1 MENKEMRLA
10 WQFVCE
16 TNVTV
21 FLTGRAGTGKTTF
34 LKTLVERQPKRLV
47 VVAPTG
53 VAAINA
59 GGQTIHSLFQLPLG
73 VHLPGIQREE
83 VGTHFRMSKNKKK
96 LLKTL
101 DLLIIDEISMVRAD
115 LLDAIDD
122 VLRKYKDPYKP
133 FGGVQLLLIGDLQQ
147 LSPVAKDNE
156 WEQLKNYYDTPYF
169 FSSHALQQINYVTIE
184 LQHIYRQ
191 SQTEFIDLLGKIRE
205 GRVDEQVL
213 ETLGSRYIPNFVPQ
227 DGRQWIRL
235 TTHNRMA
242 DGYNEQKLR
251 ELSARS
257 YFFKA
262 EIKGNFPEYSYPTDV
277 SLELKQGT
285 QVMFV
290 KNDTSAGK
298 LFYNGRIG
306 RIVSLVQGA
315 RPEEDRILV
324 QCPGDARPIEVKPM
338 VWENMKYTM
347 DEKTGVIKE
356 EVDGSFTQIPLRLA
370 WAITVHKSQG
380 LTFDHAVVDINDS
393 FAHGQVY
400 VALSRCRTLE
410 GLVLARPLQ
419 LHSIINDDKVNLF
432 MQKTLQETE
441 TTAGYLPEMKRQYYL
456 SLVAELFDFR
466 KINYDLEHLHRV
478 VVENLAHQ
486 QPEYLQLINMVSP
499 RFHNEIMEV
508 AGKFATQYSGI
519 IASAEDYTRDES
531 LRERLTKGA
540 EYFHQKLQELF
551 TELIQKSTFEIGN
564 KATKKQFD
572 NTLEALKEDVFIKY
586 RTLDCCWHYGF
597 GIETYLQS
605 KLKASL
611 QAEPTKTKT
620 KTKTSTTDGKSKR
633 QLPAWMWRKIYSKRK
648 K

>member
-1 MENKEMRLA
+1 MRLA
-10 WQFVCE
+10 WQFICE
-16 TNVTV
+16 TNVSV

-83 VGTHFRMSKNKKK
+83 KGSHFRMSKNKKK
-96 LLKTL
+96 MLKTL

-115 LLDAIDD
+115 LLDAIDE

-156 WEQLKNYYDTPYF
+156 WEQLRGYYETPYF
-169 FSSHALQQINYVTIE
+169 FSSHALKEISYVTIE

-205 GRVDEQVL
+205 GRVDGQVL
-213 ETLGSRYIPNFVPQ
+213 GLLGSRYIPDFKPET
-227 DGRQWIRL
+227 GKQWIRL

-242 DGYNEQKLR
+242 DHYNETQLR
-251 ELSARS
+251 ALPSRS

-262 EIKGNFPEYSYPTDV
+262 EITDNFPEYSYPTDLN
-277 SLELKQGT
+277 LELKQGA

-290 KNDTSAGK
+290 KNDTSPQK

-306 RIVSLVQGA
+306 RIVSLVRGA
-315 RPEEDRILV
+315 KPDEDKV
-324 QCPGDARPIEVKPM
+324 MVMCPGDTRPIEVKPM
-338 VWENMKYTM
+338 VWESIKYTM
-347 DEKTGVIKE
+347 DDKTGVIKE
-356 EVDGSFTQIPLRLA
+356 EVDGTFSQLPLRLA

-380 LTFDHAVVDINDS
+380 LTFDHAVIDINDS

-410 GLVLARPLQ
+410 GMVLARPLQ
-419 LHSIINDDKVNLF
+419 LHSIINDENVNRF
-432 MQKTLQETE
+432 MRQTLRDTE
-441 TTAGYLPEMKRQYYL
+441 QTATFLPEMKRQYYL

-466 KINYDLEHLHRV
+466 KISYDLEHLHRI
-478 VVENLAHQ
+478 VVENLSRQ
-486 QPEYLQLINMVSP
+486 QPEFLNMLNNASP
-499 RFHNEIMEV
+499 KFRSEIVDV
-508 AGKFATQYSGI
+508 AQKFAVQYTGM
-519 IASAEDYTRDES
+519 IASSPDYTKDGA

-540 EYFHQKLQELF
+540 GYFHQKM
-551 TELIQKSTFEIGN
+551 TEVFDKLIGSATFEIGN
-564 KATKKQFD
+564 KAVRKQFAGTMD
-572 NTLEALKEDVFIKY
+572 SLKEFVFIKY
-586 RTLDCCWHYGF
+586 RALDCCQHYGF
-597 GIETYLQS
+597 SIETYLQS
-605 KLKASL
+605 KLKATL
-611 QAEPTKTKT
+611 QAEPTK
-620 KTKTSTTDGKSKR
+620 DR
-633 QLPAWMWRKIYSKRK
+633 VRHK
-648 K
+648 KHS